1 MSHLLPRRTD
11 ESWQL
16 ELHRLHQDGEPLS
29 TLLPA
34 TPYILHVRP
43 DALERVEVQDAG
55 RQLDDGQPVWVRIGE
70 HADYAVTT
78 LTCAAATAAGSA
90 RTRTKFKRTFRIA
103 CRAVGPAF
111 LSTHSTSWPGQD
123 RHHQEQ
129 TPHSMSVP
137 PHLPRVIRRGR
148 HNAYR
153 VKKPR
158 DKAIRHTAPPPSA
171 SPTSFWP
178 APQHDPINKTTLV
191 YKPRRWQPPK
201 HHDD

>member
-103 CRAVGPAF
+103 SGRRPSFPEYTQYLLARSRPTSPGTNTSLHVCATAPAPRHQARPPRRLPHQEAPRQGHPAHGPATIRIAN
-111 LSTHSTSWPGQD
+111 LVLAST
-123 RHHQEQ
+123 
-129 TPHSMSVP
+129 
-137 PHLPRVIRRGR
+137 
-148 HNAYR
+148 A
-153 VKKPR
+153 
-158 DKAIRHTAPPPSA
+158 A
-171 SPTSFWP
+171 
-178 APQHDPINKTTLV
+178 
-191 YKPRRWQPPK
+191 
-201 HHDD
+201 